1 MDENETKEDLKQ
13 SGEEKLIKEIVE
25 ESHADLESDQIKA
38 ANDRSQLKKESSLSF
53 FQRIKVYFIN
63 NIPTSPLV

>member
-1 MDENETKEDLKQ
+1 MDENETKEDLQQ
-13 SGEEKLIKEIVE
+13 SGEEKLIQEIVE

-53 FQRIKVYFIN
+53 FQRIKVYSIN